1 MEIAVEQTL
10 GREEALELYK
20 AVDWYGYTKDP
31 DKLLRSLAG
40 SHLLLTAREA
50 DGRLIGVART
60 VSDGETV
67 CYVQDLLVH
76 PTAQRR
82 GVGRSLMSELKQR
95 YAHCRFFILST
106 DGVGTEDASKS
117 HPFYRA
123 MELIP
128 HEEQGM
134 AAFGLPVRR

>member
-1 MEIAVEQTL
+1 MDIAVEQIL
-10 GREEALELYK
+10 GRDEALELYQ

-82 GVGRSLMSELKQR
+82 GVGRSL
-95 YAHCRFFILST
+95 T
-106 DGVGTEDASKS
+106 TPWS
-117 HPFYRA
+117 H
-123 MELIP
+123 
-128 HEEQGM
+128 
-134 AAFGLPVRR
+134 